1 MTDPWTPF
9 RFGGGR
15 TLPNRFLLAPMTT
28 DASDPDGMVSAGERA
43 FVRRRSLSGFGG
55 LISSCAYVHEDG
67 RSWNGIGAAKPG
79 HLPSLEAL
87 AGDLRAGGGLAIL
100 QIYDGGRIAR
110 PALIGEGRMR
120 APSAVASLRPGAL
133 TPREMTGAEVDD
145 LVGCFGAA
153 AERARQAGFDGVEL
167 HGANHYLLHQFFSPR
182 ANRRRDRWGGDRD
195 ARMRFP
201 LAVVQAAREAVGPG
215 MVLGYRITPFEP
227 EPDGYGLDDALALV
241 DRLAGLGLDYIHV
254 SLDDFRLQRPQRE
267 DRNYMVASAPTGGDG
282 RSPLAEIRAVI
293 AGRCAVVACGGVGT
307 LADARAAMA
316 AGGDLVAVG
325 RAPLIDPD
333 WLRKLADGR
342 EADIALRFPH
352 APEEIAAR
360 CAIPPR
366 MVDYLLSR
374 PGWIK
379 REDA

>member
-182 ANRRRDRWGGDRD
+182 ANRRLDRWGGDRD

-201 LAVVQAAREAVGPG
+201 LAVVQAAREALGPG

-227 EPDGYGLDDALALV
+227 EPDGYRLDDALALV

-254 SLDDFRLQRPQRE
+254 SLDDFRLQQPQRE
-267 DRNYMVASAPTGGDG
+267 DRNYLVASAPTGGDG

-307 LADARAAMA
+307 LADAQTAMA
-316 AGGDLVAVG
+316 AGGDLVAAG

-342 EADIALRFPH
+342 EADITVRFPH
-352 APEEIAAR
+352 APEDIAAR